1 MVQKEC
7 GQICFPTT
15 EGKKMKASVVIPAKN
30 GGQLFKQ
37 VVQAVLSQQTPWP
50 FEVIVVDSGSI
61 DGTVEFVRSLPR
73 VKLIEIPPRDFGHG
87 RTRNFAISHSQGE
100 FIAML
105 THDALPTSSK
115 WLTEMVTVA
124 EADPNIAG
132 VFGRHIAYPNASPFT
147 KRELEMHFSGFES
160 MQVARLDDPARYASE
175 VGYRQVLHFF
185 SDNNA
190 LLRRSVWEKI
200 PYPDVDFA
208 EDQAWAKQIV
218 EAGYSKAY
226 AHQAAVYHS
235 HDYALFE
242 RLQRSF
248 DESLAF
254 NQLFGYRLCAGPRA
268 MIRSWLA
275 LTARDLSY
283 AKEVG
288 LWRSNLR
295 LVLLAPLDNLM
306 RLLGHYFGTRG
317 ERLPKWAQIR
327 LSRDKRMMAGLLSSN
342 AKVHS

>member
-1 MVQKEC
+1 
-7 GQICFPTT
+7 
-15 EGKKMKASVVIPAKN
+15 MKVSVVIPAKN
-30 GGQLFKQ
+30 GGQLLKR
-37 VVQAVLSQQTPWP
+37 VLEAVLSQHTPWP
-50 FEVIVVDSGSI
+50 FEVIVVDSGSV
-61 DGTVEFVRSLPR
+61 DGTVDYVRSLQA
-73 VKLIEIPPRDFGHG
+73 VKLIEIPSTDFGHG
-87 RTRNFAISHSQGE
+87 RTRNFAVSYSQGE

-105 THDALPTSSK
+105 THDALPASST
-115 WLTEMVTVA
+115 WLAEMVA
-124 EADPNIAG
+124 IADMDPEIAG

-160 MQVARLDDPARYASE
+160 MKVVRIDDSARYASD

-254 NQLFGYRLCAGPRA
+254 NRLFGYRLCAGPRA

-283 AKEVG
+283 AKEAG
-288 LWRSNLR
+288 LWRSNLGA
-295 LVLLAPLDNLM
+295 VLLAPLDNLM
-306 RLLGHYFGTRG
+306 RLLGHYLGARG
-317 ERLPKWAQIR
+317 ERLPKWARIR
-327 LSRDKRMMAGLLSSN
+327 LSRDKRMMAGLLSAS
-342 AKVHS
+342 AKANS